1 MALVA
6 VVVAGVVVAPIDV
19 VAVRAADGDG
29 SNSHDLDG
37 DGADDLTIAY
47 DRSPDQDWS
56 QIWTTLPGPSYGV
69 IRRDFWVR
77 GVGDSGLDSLW
88 WNGAPGAWSDGRS
101 TPVTGDFDG
110 DGRAEVA
117 AIYEYPDIGVSS
129 LWQFAPGGAFPTLRW
144 ASGEIGQLSTTD
156 VRVLA
161 GDVNGDGI
169 DDVVALADSAGEV
182 QTSVWYGSPS
192 GLHGFTRSWHSGV
205 GNWNLASTRVAI
217 GDVDGDG
224 ADDIVLAYQYDY
236 GVVRIWVMPGGRA
249 GPGAPQLRWTSCQD
263 CWELASTQL
272 AAGDF
277 DGDGRDD
284 LAMVY
289 DYGDASTGWWVIE
302 GYDLA
307 GGRFPVPQ
315 LLWLSDRGAF
325 DASRTTATAG
335 DFDGDGTDEVRL
347 AYNYAGYGGL
357 ELVDAAVGFWDLRRI
372 GDGAQV
378 MISVPAMSAS
388 NLIWFTPMFD
398 WDRLRMI

>member
-1 MALVA
+1 M
-6 VVVAGVVVAPIDV
+6 
-19 VAVRAADGDG
+19 
-29 SNSHDLDG
+29 
-37 DGADDLTIAY
+37 
-47 DRSPDQDWS
+47 
-56 QIWTTLPGPSYGV
+56 
-69 IRRDFWVR
+69 
-77 GVGDSGLDSLW
+77 
-88 WNGAPGAWSDGRS
+88 
-101 TPVTGDFDG
+101 
-110 DGRAEVA
+110 
-117 AIYEYPDIGVSS
+117 
-129 LWQFAPGGAFPTLRW
+129 
-144 ASGEIGQLSTTD
+144 
-156 VRVLA
+156 
-161 GDVNGDGI
+161 
-169 DDVVALADSAGEV
+169 
-182 QTSVWYGSPS
+182 WYGSPS

-289 DYGDASTGWWVIE
+289 DYGDATTGWWVIE

-315 LLWLSDRGAF
+315 LVWLSDRGAF

-357 ELVDAAVGFWDLRRI
+357 ELVDAAVGFWGLRRI

-388 NLIWFTPMFD
+388 NHIWFTPMFD